1 MPRTILVVDD
11 EKDVLELLATKLTIA
26 NYNVLTADNGLD
38 ALTIAKAEKP
48 DLIILDIL
56 MPGMDGAETA
66 EALKN
71 DPATK
76 SIPIIFLTCLVT
88 KSEEE
93 KHIKGGRYFMAKPY
107 ASDEL
112 LEVIAKHLA

>member
-1 MPRTILVVDD
+1 
-11 EKDVLELLATKLTIA
+11 TKLSSA
-26 NYNVLTADNGLD
+26 QYDVLTADNGL
-38 ALTIAKAEKP
+38 AAVTIAKVKKP

-66 EALKN
+66 EQLKN
-71 DPATK
+71 DPRTK
-76 SIPIIFLTCLVT
+76 DIPIIFLTCLVT
-88 KSEEE
+88 KAEEE